1 MSDPN
6 GFLATEM
13 DRLRQLRDE
22 LKVKAGLAKLE
33 LRDRWHE
40 LEDRWS
46 ELEAKLRAIGDE
58 AQDDAEDVREAARLL
73 AGELREGYDHLRA
86 RL

>member
-13 DRLRQLRDE
+13 DRLRQMRDE
-22 LKVKAGLAKLE
+22 LQVKAGLAKLE
-33 LRDRWHE
+33 LRDRWHDLEHRWAE
-40 LEDRWS
+40 LEG
-46 ELEAKLRAIGDE
+46 KLRVIGDA